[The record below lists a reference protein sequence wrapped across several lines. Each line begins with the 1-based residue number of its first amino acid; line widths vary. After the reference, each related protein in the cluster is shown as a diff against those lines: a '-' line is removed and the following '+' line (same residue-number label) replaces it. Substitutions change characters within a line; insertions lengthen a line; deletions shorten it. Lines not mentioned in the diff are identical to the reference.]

1 MPSYVKIY
9 EGNTDGEGL
18 LPFSAVKIPQYSN
31 RPPSN
36 KFKNFVLGK
45 VEKFERRLTCNTAIN
60 AILAN
65 GNNLKIDTER
75 CIACLA
81 CLCSHRNPF
90 QLLYSDIIDVLN
102 GIIPTFEEFSKSS
115 YANNLFN
122 GDLKQ
127 IPRKEALSL
136 EINSF
141 DQYMAD
147 NEVEHI
153 ALWVTIML
161 QFLASDNNARIGKEI
176 HIANPISPRD
186 NRLDTCCLSYD
197 RILVGETKIS
207 LDSLLQEN
215 RYRTQ
220 IPSYQAVIEK
230 QVQEHNALYGQH
242 KKAMVLLIIGAR
254 ETDLLPFGHPQ
265 CTSLV
270 GDHSLRFYNDIISY
284 NIRFISAHLI
294 WTMALY
300 SLIMRKRLC
309 WDLFFS
315 QVFADQNVLGILS
328 GGQVVI
334 QDKQIALKDI
344 PPRVLNLAVRD
355 FS

>member
-1 MPSYVKIY
+1 MPSYIQIY
-9 EGNTDGEGL
+9 KGDTNDKGL
-18 LPFSAVKIPQYSN
+18 FPFSAIKIPQYSN
-31 RPPSN
+31 RPAYS
-36 KFKNFVLGK
+36 KFKNFLLGK
-45 VEKFERRLTCNTAIN
+45 VEKYEFRLTCNRTIDA
-60 AILAN
+60 LAANDN
-65 GNNLKIDTER
+65 GLSIDTDR

-90 QLLYSDIIDVLN
+90 QLLHSDIIDIMN
-102 GIIPTFEEFSKSS
+102 AIIPTFEKLRQSC
-115 YANNLFN
+115 YTNNLFS

-127 IPRKEALSL
+127 MPQKEGLSL
-136 EINSF
+136 RINSF
-141 DQYMAD
+141 DQYTAE
-147 NEVEHI
+147 NEVDHI

-161 QFLASDNNARIGKEI
+161 QFLASDNNALIGKEI
-176 HIANPISPRD
+176 QIANPISPRD

-197 RILVGETKIS
+197 RILVGETKTS
-207 LDSLLQEN
+207 MDSLLQEN

-242 KKAMVLLIIGAR
+242 KEAMVLLIIGAR
-254 ETDLLPFGHPQ
+254 ETDLLPFGHPH

-270 GDHSLRFYNDIISY
+270 GDRSLRFYDDISNY
-284 NIRFISAHLI
+284 GIRFISANLI

-309 WDLFFS
+309 WDIFFP
-315 QVFADQNVLGILS
+315 QIFADPNVLGILS

-334 QDKQIALKDI
+334 QDKQIALESI
-344 PPRVLNLAVRD
+344 HPRVLNLAVQD

>member
-1 MPSYVKIY
+1 MPRYIKIY
-9 EGNTDGEGL
+9 EGNANDEGL

-36 KFKNFVLGK
+36 KFKNFLLGK
-45 VEKFERRLTCNTAIN
+45 VEKPERRLTCDTAIS

-65 GNNLKIDTER
+65 SNNLKIDTER

-102 GIIPTFEEFSKSS
+102 GIIPTLEEFSKSS
-115 YANNLFN
+115 YTNNLFN

-127 IPRKEALSL
+127 IPRKESLSL

-141 DQYMAD
+141 DEYTAD

-176 HIANPISPRD
+176 HIANLIEPRD

-197 RILVGETKIS
+197 RVLVGETKIS

-220 IPSYQAVIEK
+220 IPSYQTIIES
-230 QVQEHNALYGQH
+230 QVQEHNALYGQN
-242 KKAMVLLIIGAR
+242 KEAMVLLIIGGR
-254 ETDLLPFGHPQ
+254 ETDLLPFDHPH
-265 CTSLV
+265 CTSIV
-270 GDHSLRFYNDIISY
+270 GDQSLRFYNDIVSH

-294 WTMALY
+294 WAMSLY

-309 WDLFFS
+309 WDLLFS
-315 QVFADQNVLGILS
+315 QVFENQNVLGILS
-328 GGQVVI
+328 GGQIVA
-334 QDKQIALKDI
+334 QDKQITLEGI
-344 PPRVLNLAVRD
+344 SPRVLDSAVRD

>member
-1 MPSYVKIY
+1 MPSCIQIY
-9 EGNTDGEGL
+9 EGDTNNEGL
-18 LPFSAVKIPQYSN
+18 FPFSAIKIPQYSN
-31 RPPSN
+31 RPAYS
-36 KFKNFVLGK
+36 KFKNFLLGK
-45 VEKFERRLTCNTAIN
+45 VEKYEYRLTCNRAID
-60 AILAN
+60 ALAANDN
-65 GNNLKIDTER
+65 GLSIDIDR
-75 CIACLA
+75 CIGCLA
-81 CLCSHRNPF
+81 CLCSQRSPF
-90 QLLYSDIIDVLN
+90 QLLHSDIVDIIN
-102 GIIPTFEEFSKSS
+102 AAIPTSEQLRQSIYSNS
-115 YANNLFN
+115 LCS

-127 IPRKEALSL
+127 MPQKEGLSPK
-136 EINSF
+136 INSF
-141 DQYMAD
+141 DQYTAE
-147 NEVEHI
+147 NEVDHI

-176 HIANPISPRD
+176 QIANPISPRD

-220 IPSYQAVIEK
+220 IPSYQAVIES

-242 KKAMVLLIIGAR
+242 KEAMVLLIIGGR
-254 ETDLLPFGHPQ
+254 ETDLLPFDHPH

-294 WTMALY
+294 WTMSLY

-315 QVFADQNVLGILS
+315 QVFANQNVLGILS
-328 GGQVVI
+328 GGQVVA
-334 QDKQIALKDI
+334 QDKQIALEDI
-344 PPRVLNLAVRD
+344 PPRVLGSAVRD

>member
-1 MPSYVKIY
+1 MPSYVQIY
-9 EGNTDGEGL
+9 KGNTNGEGL
-18 LPFSAVKIPQYSN
+18 FPFSAIKIPQYSN
-31 RPPSN
+31 RPAYS
-36 KFKNFVLGK
+36 KFKNFLLGK
-45 VEKFERRLTCNTAIN
+45 VEKYERRLTCNKAIN
-60 AILAN
+60 ALVAGEN
-65 GNNLKIDTER
+65 SLSIDTDR

-81 CLCSHRNPF
+81 CLCSRRNPF
-90 QLLYSDIIDVLN
+90 HLLYSDVIDRMN
-102 GIIPTFEEFSKSS
+102 GIIPDFEQLKKDILSNSP
-115 YANNLFN
+115 FN
-122 GDLKQ
+122 GDLKH
-127 IPRKEALSL
+127 IPPKETLSL
-136 EINSF
+136 RINSF
-141 DQYMAD
+141 NQYTAE
-147 NEVEHI
+147 NEVDHI
-153 ALWVTIML
+153 ALWVTVML
-161 QFLASDNNARIGKEI
+161 QFLASDSNAWIGKEI
-176 HIANPISPRD
+176 QIANPISPRD

-197 RILVGETKIS
+197 RILVGETKTS

-242 KKAMVLLIIGAR
+242 KEAMVLLIIGAR
-254 ETDLLPFGHPQ
+254 ETDLLPFGHPH

-270 GDHSLRFYNDIISY
+270 GDRSLRFYNDIISY

-300 SLIMRKRLC
+300 SLTMRKRLC

-315 QVFADQNVLGILS
+315 QVFANQNVLGILS
-328 GGQVVI
+328 GGQVVT
-334 QDKQIALKDI
+334 QDKQIALEDI